1 MVIELLAGMLAHSL
15 AIISDAA
22 HLLSDFSGFA
32 ISIVAVLLGR
42 LPATRSISFGFH
54 RFEII
59 GALGSVLLIWGLTI
73 WLIAEAIDRIR
84 HPVEVTG
91 YIMLITAVIGL
102 VVNCTMLKVLHSTP
116 SVHHSCSHDH
126 DHGCGHGHDHGHGHG
141 HEQRGRPKKK
151 HRGPRSISNEHLL
164 TSDDENYTLQSDDT
178 VDEDHDTACKDT
190 HTHAGINGHSHNH
203 HGDCHH
209 DHDHDHEG
217 DKHQHGHDQHEH
229 AHDLEKLDH
238 EHEHHD
244 HDHAHGHSHSH
255 KR

>member
-15 AIISDAA
+15 AIITDAA

-32 ISIVAVLLGR
+32 ISIVAILLGR

-116 SVHHSCSHDH
+116 SVHHNCSHDH
-126 DHGCGHGHDHGHGHG
+126 DHGCGDGHGHSHG
-141 HEQRGRPKKK
+141 GRSKKK
-151 HRGPRSISNEHLL
+151 HHGPRSSSNEHLL
-164 TSDDENYTLQSDDT
+164 TSDDENYALQSDDRA
-178 VDEDHDTACKDT
+178 DEDLDTA
-190 HTHAGINGHSHNH
+190 
-203 HGDCHH
+203 
-209 DHDHDHEG
+209 
-217 DKHQHGHDQHEH
+217 
-229 AHDLEKLDH
+229 
-238 EHEHHD
+238 
-244 HDHAHGHSHSH
+244 
-255 KR
+255 